1 MAKLEYYRWW
11 DERLL
16 ELQRRIFDTV
26 KQQLP
31 EVVVFSPNYYFSDG
45 IEAHD
50 YIKVANY
57 ADIILCVAY
66 ARIRRLCNTIRE
78 YRLRRDRLRSFQ
90 VKDRCIIR

>member
-16 ELQRRIFDTV
+16 ELQRRIFEAV

-31 EVVVFSPNYYFSDG
+31 EAVVFSPNYYFSDG

-50 YIKVANY
+50 YIKVASY
-57 ADIILCVAY
+57 ADIFLCVALASAGY
-66 ARIRRLCNTIRE
+66 AIPSGSIVYAATGCAVFR
-78 YRLRRDRLRSFQ
+78 
-90 VKDRCIIR
+90 